1 MCRRRFFLMLC
12 CLMLLATQ
20 TSCWSSKEIEDL
32 ALYSGLALDT
42 GEPTVT
48 EQALEDQGA
57 TYPKRNTITA
67 TIQLV
72 PANSV
77 GGTGRQS
84 SSSSSSSDAPYLNV
98 TGTGDSLLEIFRQYS
113 LRLDRPII
121 GHHLKV
127 IVVTTELLKQQK
139 INQLMDFVLRD
150 NDIRPST
157 MVFLSQGQ
165 AVETLVSKQK
175 NQIPSFHIR
184 DMIHNQRRTSKVLD
198 PVILSKM
205 DALMYSKRSFALQ
218 NLVTANGEVEFSG
231 AGIIKG
237 DTGYWVGMLNQEDTE
252 CLSWLT
258 NEGKTGV
265 IKTYDWNNQPMT
277 YEMKAM
283 KSKITANTDGGNL
296 AFDVKVTTEG
306 RLSET
311 WNAEEYPSATQH
323 AQKAEKLFREK
334 LEQMMQALMQKLQ
347 SDYKADVAGFGERLS
362 IQKPA
367 LWRKSEDHWDDVF
380 SRTPIHINVELKITE
395 FGSFTD

>member
-1 MCRRRFFLMLC
+1 MYRR
-12 CLMLLATQ
+12 LLLLVCSLILLTTQ

-32 ALYSGLALDT
+32 ALYSGLALDV
-42 GEPTVT
+42 GEPTLT
-48 EQALEDQGA
+48 EQALQDQGA

-72 PANSV
+72 PANSL

-98 TGTGDSLLEIFRQYS
+98 TGTGDSVLEIFRQYS

-127 IVVTTELLKQQK
+127 IVVSTELLKRQEM
-139 INQLMDFVLRD
+139 NQLMDFVLRD

-157 MVFLSQGQ
+157 MVFLSQGR
-165 AVETLVSKQK
+165 AEDTLISKEK
-175 NQIPSFHIR
+175 NEIPAFHIR
-184 DMIHNQRRTSKVLD
+184 DMVHNQKRTSKVMD

-237 DTGYWVGMLNQEDTE
+237 DTGHWVGALNQEDTE
-252 CLSWLT
+252 CLAWLT
-258 NEGKTGV
+258 NEGQTGI
-265 IKTYDWNNQPMT
+265 IKTYDGNKQEIT

-283 KSKITANTDGGNL
+283 KSEINAKMNGDSL
-296 AFDVKVTTEG
+296 AFDVKIATEG

-311 WNAEEYPSATQH
+311 WNIDDYPAAVKNS
-323 AQKAEKLFREK
+323 QK
-334 LEQMMQALMQKLQ
+334 QK
-347 SDYKADVAGFGERLS
+347 SCS
-362 IQKPA
+362 
-367 LWRKSEDHWDDVF
+367 RKSW
-380 SRTPIHINVELKITE
+380 SK
-395 FGSFTD
+395 

>member
-1 MCRRRFFLMLC
+1 MYSRRFLLILC

-32 ALYSGLALDT
+32 ALYAGLALDT
-42 GEPTVT
+42 GELTPT
-48 EQALEDQGA
+48 EQALEEQGA
-57 TYPKRNTITA
+57 TYPKRNKITV
-67 TIQLV
+67 TIQMV

-77 GGTGRQS
+77 GGIE
-84 SSSSSSSDAPYLNV
+84 SSDTSSGSPYLNV
-98 TGTGDSLLEIFRQYS
+98 TGTGDSVLEIFRQYS
-113 LRLDRPII
+113 IRRERPII

-127 IVVTTELLKQQK
+127 IVVSSELLKQQK
-139 INQLMDFVLRD
+139 MNQLMDFVLRD

-157 MVFLSQGQ
+157 MVFLSQGR
-165 AVETLVSKQK
+165 ARETLVSKEK
-175 NQIPSFHIR
+175 NEIPAFHIR
-184 DMIHNQRRTSKVLD
+184 DMIRNQKRTSKLMD

-205 DALMYSKRSFALQ
+205 DALMYSKRSYALQ

-237 DTGYWVGMLNQEDTE
+237 DTGHWVGMLNQEDTE

-283 KSKITANTDGGNL
+283 KSKITAVTDGGNL
-296 AFDVKVTTEG
+296 AFDVKITTEG

-311 WNAEEYPSATQH
+311 WNAEEYPSATKH
-323 AQKAEKLFREK
+323 AQKAEKLFKEK
-334 LEQMMQALMQKLQ
+334 LEQMMQALIQKLQ
-347 SDYKADVAGFGERLS
+347 SDYKADVAGFSDRLS

-380 SRTPIHINVELKITE
+380 SRTPIHINVDLKITD
-395 FGSFTD
+395 FGSFTN

>member
-1 MCRRRFFLMLC
+1 MYRR
-12 CLMLLATQ
+12 LLLLVCSLILLTTQ

-32 ALYSGLALDT
+32 ALYSGLALDV
-42 GEPTVT
+42 GEPTLT
-48 EQALEDQGA
+48 EQALQDQGA
-57 TYPKRNTITA
+57 TYPKRNTITV

-98 TGTGDSLLEIFRQYS
+98 TGTGDSVLEIFRQYS

-127 IVVTTELLKQQK
+127 IVVSTELLKRQEM
-139 INQLMDFVLRD
+139 NQLLDFVLRD

-157 MVFLSQGQ
+157 MVFLSQGR
-165 AVETLVSKQK
+165 AVDTLISKEK
-175 NQIPSFHIR
+175 NEIPAFHIR
-184 DMIHNQRRTSKVLD
+184 DMVHNQRRTSKVLD

-237 DTGYWVGMLNQEDTE
+237 DTGHWVGALNQEDTE
-252 CLSWLT
+252 CLAWLT
-258 NEGKTGV
+258 NEGQTGI
-265 IKTYDWNNQPMT
+265 IKTYDGNKQEIT

-283 KSKITANTDGGNL
+283 KSEITAKMNGDSL
-296 AFDVKVTTEG
+296 AFDVKIATEG

-311 WNAEEYPSATQH
+311 WNIDDYPAAVKNS
-323 AQKAEKLFREK
+323 QKAEQLFKKR
-334 LEQMMQALMQKLQ
+334 LEQMMHSLMQKLQ
-347 SDYKADVAGFGERLS
+347 SDYKTDVAGFGEKLS
-362 IQKPA
+362 IQEPA
-367 LWRKSEDHWDDVF
+367 LWRKVEDHWDDVF
-380 SRTPIHINVELKITE
+380 SRTPIHINVELKITD
-395 FGSFTD
+395 FGSFTN

>member
-1 MCRRRFFLMLC
+1 MYRRI
-12 CLMLLATQ
+12 LLLVCSLILLTTQ

-32 ALYSGLALDT
+32 ALYSGLALDV
-42 GEPTVT
+42 GEPTLT
-48 EQALEDQGA
+48 EQALQDQGA
-57 TYPKRNTITA
+57 TYPKRNTITV

-98 TGTGDSLLEIFRQYS
+98 TGTGDSVLEIFRQYS

-127 IVVTTELLKQQK
+127 IVVSTELLKRQEM
-139 INQLMDFVLRD
+139 NQLLDFVLRD

-157 MVFLSQGQ
+157 MVFLSQGR
-165 AVETLVSKQK
+165 AEDTLISKEK
-175 NQIPSFHIR
+175 NEIPAFHIR
-184 DMIHNQRRTSKVLD
+184 DMVHNQRRTSKVLD

-237 DTGYWVGMLNQEDTE
+237 DTGHWVGALNQEDTE
-252 CLSWLT
+252 CLAWLT
-258 NEGKTGV
+258 NEGQTGI
-265 IKTYDWNNQPMT
+265 IKTYDGNKQEIT

-283 KSKITANTDGGNL
+283 KSEITAKMNGDSL
-296 AFDVKVTTEG
+296 AFDVKIATEG

-311 WNAEEYPSATQH
+311 WNIDDYPAAVKNS
-323 AQKAEKLFREK
+323 QKAEQLFKKR
-334 LEQMMQALMQKLQ
+334 LEQMMHSLMQKLQ
-347 SDYKADVAGFGERLS
+347 SDYKTDVAGFGEKLS
-362 IQKPA
+362 IQEPA
-367 LWRKSEDHWDDVF
+367 LWRKVEDHWDDVF
-380 SRTPIHINVELKITE
+380 SRTPIHINVDLKITD
-395 FGSFTD
+395 FGSFTN